1 MSDWRENAADP
12 AGLDAAI
19 EAAEQTFAAKSP
31 PGRVGGEELVA
42 LAAAIRAAAPHLR
55 AAALNEAAD
64 EIAATARSGYV
75 GGVVDGLGIAERLLR
90 ERAGRIGGAE

>member
-64 EIAATARSGYV
+64 EIDRMPPLGMGIVGKVSGWLRVRTGREATS
-75 GGVVDGLGIAERLLR
+75 
-90 ERAGRIGGAE
+90 